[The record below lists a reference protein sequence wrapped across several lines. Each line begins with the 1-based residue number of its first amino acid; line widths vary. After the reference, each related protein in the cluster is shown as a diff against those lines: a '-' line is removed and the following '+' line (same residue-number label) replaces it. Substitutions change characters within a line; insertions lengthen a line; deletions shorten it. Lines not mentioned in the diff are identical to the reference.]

1 MFRSGERPAP
11 QGSLLKS
18 SIFPT
23 ALSDFSYL
31 TGWFKF
37 IYTCLSLKPI
47 TGKGGRISVIGLAL
61 DLSRSSALVALLPCV
76 REERYGWCEV
86 HCHVHTILAVQDPT
100 PSSDRREI
108 LLQVPLIDAHLL
120 LSRRGSVC
128 TQVSDLV
135 LAIILW
141 FTLLISNGRK
151 ERAQIWPN
159 VSPLS
164 FPEITFG
171 PGLEERS

>member
-1 MFRSGERPAP
+1 MG
-11 QGSLLKS
+11 GV
-18 SIFPT
+18 
-23 ALSDFSYL
+23 
-31 TGWFKF
+31 KF
-37 IYTCLSLKPI
+37 
-47 TGKGGRISVIGLAL
+47 
-61 DLSRSSALVALLPCV
+61 
-76 REERYGWCEV
+76 
-86 HCHVHTILAVQDPT
+86 TILAGQDPT
-100 PSSDRREI
+100 PSSDRREV

-120 LSRRGSVC
+120 LSRRGSVY
-128 TQVSDLV
+128 TQVSDLL

-171 PGLEERS
+171 PGLEENRRIVEEEITPYLKGKSQSMFTSTEIQPCPS